1 MSIIP
6 ESQKKLIEDT
16 VIGEIDKI
24 KNSIFTGGIN
34 AIEVDILKIGENK
47 QEKIKYLLNA
57 SEKLRTPLKPKWT
70 LFDQAELRSKISR
83 ILDSLYKTANN
94 EESRELNRLYEF
106 KGFCNEVVKF
116 IQDYNDVLLGID
128 ASWVEDYAKDKK
140 KAYEDTIKSL
150 DILAKDFHNE
160 AEQLLNQCSDNSYYE
175 FLEEEDDEIIKSVH
189 LGIQTLIGI
198 LKSKQQKMEVLS
210 HGFFKNEAIDYS
222 IIETRYHDAENDEN
236 KMLKEKCINKLE
248 LMAIAQRKG
257 DAELDG
263 FIQKRIQVLAG
274 DSVTKDST
282 GYTGSRILKLNKKYS
297 DKEGKLF
304 HLLMDKGFIIGGKE
318 EDISGLWGGECKG
331 KIIWRK
337 DGKRNEVVFLIV
349 LLYVFMFDDFTKFN
363 NNNIDKELIN
373 EILANKI
380 DFSDSKI
387 LKPGTITNWSSTF
400 KSYIRGKSR
409 DFGKGAE
416 DLPKQR
422 NELIEIVK
430 KAFSVKF
437 DIPFEVK

>member
-6 ESQKKLIEDT
+6 ESQKNLIEAN
-16 VIGEIDKI
+16 VFAEIDKI
-24 KNSIFTGGIN
+24 KNSIFIGGIN
-34 AIEVDILKIGENK
+34 AIEIDILRIGENK

-70 LFDQAELRSKISR
+70 RFDQAELRSEISR
-83 ILDSLYKTANN
+83 VLDSLNKAANN
-94 EESRELNRLYEF
+94 DDSRKLTRLNEF
-106 KGFCNEVVKF
+106 KAFCNGVVKF
-116 IQDYNDVLLGID
+116 IQDYNNVLSGLDI
-128 ASWVEDYAKDKK
+128 SWQGAYSKDKR

-150 DILAKDFHNE
+150 DVLDKDCENE
-160 AEQLLNQCSDNSYYE
+160 AEQLLNQCFDNSYYD
-175 FLEEEDDEIIKSVH
+175 FFEEEDDEIIKSVH
-189 LGIQTLIGI
+189 LGIQTLIGN

-248 LMAIAQRKG
+248 LKAIAQRIA

-274 DSVTKDST
+274 DTVTKDST
-282 GYTGSRILKLNKKYS
+282 SYMGSRILKLDKRYS

-304 HLLMDKGFIIGGKE
+304 DLLVNKGFIIEGNK

-331 KIIWRK
+331 KIKWREG
-337 DGKRNEVVFLIV
+337 GKRNEVVFLIV
-349 LLYVFMFDDFTKFN
+349 LLYVFMFDDFTMFN
-363 NNNIDKELIN
+363 NNNIDKEVIN
-373 EILANKI
+373 EILSNKI